1 MEEREGKGQ
10 GVVQM
15 IVGRMRAVK
24 LLDRV
29 DRTFFQPSHCTTTLT
44 ARQKILGVLIIGI
57 RCHGSTAGARAGG
70 RHLQVDALMGWGCRG
85 RRNSYCAAGRR
96 PPPVPPRTML
106 ITDELYSTM
115 QL

>member
-29 DRTFFQPSHCTTTLT
+29 DRTFFQPSHCTTTPSPR
-44 ARQKILGVLIIGI
+44 ARKF
-57 RCHGSTAGARAGG
+57 
-70 RHLQVDALMGWGCRG
+70 WGF
-85 RRNSYCAAGRR
+85 
-96 PPPVPPRTML
+96 
-106 ITDELYSTM
+106 
-115 QL
+115 

>member
-29 DRTFFQPSHCTTTLT
+29 DRTFFQPSHCTTTLST
-44 ARQKILGVLIIGI
+44 LTPRQKILGLLIIGI

-70 RHLQVDALMGWGCRG
+70 RHLQVDALMGWGCRRAEG
-85 RRNSYCAAGRR
+85 AGILTAPPAAGGRLCRR
-96 PPPVPPRTML
+96 AL
-106 ITDELYSTM
+106 C
-115 QL
+115 